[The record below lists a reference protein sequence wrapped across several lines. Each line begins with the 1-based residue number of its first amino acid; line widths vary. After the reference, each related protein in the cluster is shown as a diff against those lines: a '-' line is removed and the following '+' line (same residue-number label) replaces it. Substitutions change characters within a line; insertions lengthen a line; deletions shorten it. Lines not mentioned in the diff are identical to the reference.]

1 GGNADATRRSTK
13 FHAGLGRG
21 GATACRKPGTRLMR
35 WGSGRAHG
43 GAARAALAIELQSI
57 AQGPLA
63 PGAARVAQL
72 EMVRPAGAGGL
83 LLGVAGGAAPNTFS
97 EGHSGPLPHG
107 FPPKFPRRASS
118 GVAGHGDRGAGPAR
132 TTIGAAEFAPLP
144 SATPPLTCDVDVFRA
159 APAVDAVRLR
169 VRVRAAVSARWIV
182 ALSTADAAAPDLRL
196 AEGAAARLEV
206 PALSQME

>member
-1 GGNADATRRSTK
+1 MRTRASAACSSPEYQSCVSITSATAMPRSTVKVWNGLPRGRFLGRRGLGRHTRLWGNADATRRSTK

-57 AQGPLA
+57 AQRPLA

-83 LLGVAGGAAPNTFS
+83 LLGVAGAAVPNTFS
-97 EGHSGPLPHG
+97 EGHSGPLP
-107 FPPKFPRRASS
+107 
-118 GVAGHGDRGAGPAR
+118 
-132 TTIGAAEFAPLP
+132 
-144 SATPPLTCDVDVFRA
+144 
-159 APAVDAVRLR
+159 
-169 VRVRAAVSARWIV
+169 
-182 ALSTADAAAPDLRL
+182 
-196 AEGAAARLEV
+196 
-206 PALSQME
+206 

>member
-1 GGNADATRRSTK
+1 MLVSGGNADATRRSTK

-21 GATACRKPGTRLMR
+21 GATTCRKPGTRLMR

-83 LLGVAGGAAPNTFS
+83 LLGVAGAARPKTIFAGHLRPPPEGFARKSPGGAAKAVARGRRP
-97 EGHSGPLPHG
+97 GGGPL
-107 FPPKFPRRASS
+107 
-118 GVAGHGDRGAGPAR
+118 D
-132 TTIGAAEFAPLP
+132 
-144 SATPPLTCDVDVFRA
+144 ATLN
-159 APAVDAVRLR
+159 
-169 VRVRAAVSARWIV
+169 
-182 ALSTADAAAPDLRL
+182 
-196 AEGAAARLEV
+196 
-206 PALSQME
+206 